1 MILIKLFRHSLREDK
16 VAKSTW
22 LFPRPIA
29 IHKVRQIWGAAC
41 QWFTLYLAE
50 RKQFVS
56 IGSEQST
63 SRPLACGVPQ
73 GSMLGPLLY
82 TMQTGLLGDITHH
95 HEVSFYQ
102 YADDTQTYCALK
114 TSDAGDLDETKLK
127 LEACINSVNA
137 WMLHNNLH

>member
-1 MILIKLFRHSLREDK
+1 MADTRCGLS
-16 VAKSTW
+16 VVTS
-22 LFPRPIA
+22 
-29 IHKVRQIWGAAC
+29 
-41 QWFTLYLAE
+41 YLAE
-50 RKQFVS
+50 RKQFVL

-63 SRPLACGVPQ
+63 SRPLACGVPH

-82 TMQTGLLGDITHH
+82 TIKTGPLGDIMHH

-102 YADDTQTYCALK
+102 SADDTQTYCAFK
-114 TSDAGDLDETKLK
+114 TSDAGDLDETRLK